1 MECRVS
7 AFTHAGGRTHNEDA
21 FEFVE
26 CNSLGCYVLADGAGG
41 HEGGAQASHA
51 CVRSVV
57 EEFKASPVVSTQAVA
72 SMLHNA
78 NLALLQQQDE
88 DPALADMRST
98 LIVLLIDAVSG
109 RAVWGHIG
117 DSRLYLFRRGALYLR
132 TRDHSLLQSMIDS
145 GMLPQESAA
154 GHSCANVLFSSMGLR
169 EAFEPTIVQAPVALL
184 PGDALLL
191 CSDGVWGT
199 MDDSMLE
206 RCLAGCIDIE
216 DWLVNIE
223 REVGSRVSEGADN
236 YTALGI
242 WCGDADD
249 FMRTMP
255 MRPAHARAT

>member
-1 MECRVS
+1 MECRAS
-7 AFTHAGGRTHNEDA
+7 AFSHAGGRARNEDA
-21 FEFVE
+21 FEYVE
-26 CNSLGCYVLADGAGG
+26 RNSLACYVLADGAGG
-41 HEGGAQASHA
+41 HEGGAQASRA

-57 EEFKASPVVSTQAVA
+57 DEFIAYPAVSTAA
-72 SMLHNA
+72 LCSMLHNA

-88 DPALADMRST
+88 EPSLADMRST
-98 LIVLLIDAVSG
+98 LIVLLIDSAAG

-117 DSRLYLFRRGALYLR
+117 DSRLYLFRRGALHLR
-132 TRDHSLLQSMIDS
+132 TRDHSLVQSMVDS

-191 CSDGVWGT
+191 CSDGVWGVV
-199 MDDSMLE
+199 DDVMLE

-216 DWLVNIE
+216 EWLLNIE
-223 REVGSRVSEGADN
+223 REVGARISEGADN